1 MGGLKMPRASLPF
14 SYAWRNVL
22 ARKLSTAVTLSC
34 VAVSVMVYVVM
45 ISTADG
51 IERVAVSSGDPRNL
65 VVLSTGANS
74 AESSRLSP
82 ASVARVRYFPGIAR
96 DGGGAPLASVE
107 LQSAQAVRRA
117 DAENVVGEGRFTPV
131 RGVTPVAFQVHT
143 AAHLVKGRLPRE
155 PGEILVGRLL
165 AREFG
170 GLEVGGSLHFASRS
184 HRVVGVFEARGQVFE
199 GEIWM
204 ELDSL
209 KALLDQRDVSQVVV
223 RPADPRL
230 LSVWQERLRE
240 SRRLQVDVRRETDYY
255 ADMGRGSQAF
265 SYLGNLIGL
274 ILGLGAVAAG
284 MNSTY
289 AALSGRVREMG
300 TLRALGFGRGS
311 VGSTLLVESC
321 LIGAVGG
328 VLGVLLALLFDGF
341 ALSLMGLAFELH
353 VQPASLGEG
362 LALALA
368 IGAVGGLLPARAAAR
383 LEIIEALRHA

>member
-1 MGGLKMPRASLPF
+1 LRGARAALPF
-14 SYAWRNVL
+14 IYAWRNVL
-22 ARKLSTAVTLSC
+22 ARKLSTAVTSSC

-51 IERVAVSSGDPRNL
+51 IQRVAVSSGDPRNL

-74 AESSRLSP
+74 AESSRLAP
-82 ASVARVRYFPGIAR
+82 ASVARIRYFPGIAR
-96 DGGGAPLASVE
+96 DVSGAPLASVE
-107 LQSAQAVRRA
+107 LLSAQAVRRA
-117 DAENVVGEGRFTPV
+117 DAEEVAGTGRFTPV
-131 RGVTPVAFQVHT
+131 RGVTPVAFQVH
-143 AAHLVKGRLPRE
+143 ADAHLVGGRLPRE
-155 PGEILVGRLL
+155 SGEILVGRLL
-165 AREFG
+165 ARELG
-170 GLEVGGSLHFASRS
+170 DIGVGDRLNFALRS
-184 HRVVGVFEARGQVFE
+184 HRVVGVFEARGQIFE
-199 GEIWM
+199 GEVWL

-223 RPADPRL
+223 RPADPRRLPEWQQL
-230 LSVWQERLRE
+230 LRD

-255 ADMGRGSQAF
+255 ADVGRGSRAF

-274 ILGLGAVAAG
+274 VLGLGAVAAG

-311 VGSTLLVESC
+311 VGGALLAESC
-321 LIGAVGG
+321 LIGGLGG

-341 ALSLMGLAFELH
+341 AMSLMGLAFELH
-353 VQPASLGEG
+353 VRPASLGEG
-362 LALALA
+362 LALAVG
-368 IGAVGGLLPARAAAR
+368 IGGVGGLLPARSAAR